1 MQGIA
6 TSGEKV
12 INLIKIILQYIAISS
27 FGLLTIVGIVQ
38 KDWNFGVL
46 LNLALTVLYIALYLQ
61 PIK

>member
-1 MQGIA
+1 
-6 TSGEKV
+6 V